1 VTGGAFVLAVFGW
14 GLGFY
19 GPPVFLGILS
29 ETRGWSPGLISG
41 AITVHYL
48 VGAAVSAKLP
58 ALHARFGAARS
69 TQGGA
74 LLLAFGVV
82 GWSLAAEPWQLFPV
96 SLISG
101 AGWAATSSAALNA
114 IIAPW
119 FVRARPTA
127 LGMAYNGASVGGI
140 IFSPLWVAATQ
151 VLGFPLAASAIA
163 VATVITIWIISAAWF
178 SRSPAEMGLR
188 PDGDAEG
195 APQPAVTS
203 PHAVALP
210 GALLWRDRTFLTL
223 AAGMA
228 LALFAQLGL
237 FTHIF
242 SLLVPA
248 MGAQQAGLAM
258 SAATILAL
266 AGRMGLGWIIQRGG
280 DRRHYASAN
289 YAIQL
294 VGSLLLLA
302 AGGSDITLLI
312 AGVLLFGLGA
322 VLPGGRRRAGPG
334 PYRAPAPLAGPL
346 AARDRAGGA
355 HARARLLPVD
365 DRPVAQPP
373 PARPGRRRAA
383 PLHGRRDE
391 PDPDRAGRRLRRR
404 AAPGRGARGEPGLEQ
419 ALAGPPGGPAPRLS
433 ARASILRYNS

>member
-82 GWSLAAEPWQLFPV
+82 GWSLATEPWQLFPV

-280 DRRHYASAN
+280 DRRLYASAN

-312 AGVLLFGLGA
+312 AGVLLFGLGVGNTTSLPPLVA
-322 VLPGGRRRAGPG
+322 QTEFVKEEVLRVVALIVAIAQGGYAF
-334 PYRAPAPLAGPL
+334 APAVFGLIREL
-346 AARDRAGGA
+346 T
-355 HARARLLPVD
+355 
-365 DRPVAQPP
+365 P
-373 PARPGRRRAA
+373 PAEGASAGASPWVFIAA
-383 PLHGRRDE
+383 AVFQALAIIAML
-391 PDPDRAGRRLRRR
+391 AGRRPQ
-404 AAPGRGARGEPGLEQ
+404 APL
-419 ALAGPPGGPAPRLS
+419 
-433 ARASILRYNS
+433 